1 MKPHQLQAFLAVAE
15 HGSIRAA
22 ARQLFV
28 SQPAVTR
35 TVRELESNLDVPLI
49 TRSPHGIE
57 LTEYG
62 KAFRVRARLLLEEG
76 RRAREELLQIKRG
89 MTGLVRIG
97 ISSLPALVLL
107 PEAFALFRKHM
118 PQAELQCH
126 DGQLPVGTP
135 LLRSGELDFLV
146 TQTIPE
152 VVEKDLSAEVLF
164 ITPLTAAARSTHPKL
179 RARSLAALLPE
190 EWIGWDRDMIG
201 ALFTRHGLATPER
214 ILISRSFEVTQSL
227 IEKTDTIGL
236 FSLPLVERK
245 LVKHGIRPIRLR
257 EELPPLSVCIVMR
270 RDARLTPASAQ
281 FLDILRTLAQK
292 V

>member
-35 TVRELESNLDVPLI
+35 TVRELEASLDVPLVM
-49 TRSPHGIE
+49 RGSRGVE

-62 KAFRVRARLLLEEG
+62 KAFHIRARLLVEEA
-76 RRAREELLQIKRG
+76 RRAREELQQLKRG

-97 ISSLPALVLL
+97 VSSLPAMVLL
-107 PEAFALFRKHM
+107 PDAFALFRKQM
-118 PQAELQCH
+118 PQAELQCY

-135 LLRSGELDFLV
+135 LLRSGELDFLI
-146 TQTIPE
+146 TQAIPE
-152 VVEKDLSAEVLF
+152 VVDKDLSAEVLF
-164 ITPLTAAARSTHPKL
+164 TTPLTVAARSTHPRL

-190 EWIGWDRDMIG
+190 EWIGWDRVMIG
-201 ALFTRHGLATPER
+201 TLYAQHGLPTPER

-227 IEKTDTIGL
+227 IEKTDLIGL

-245 LVKHGIRPIRLR
+245 LVKHGIRPIRVR

-281 FLDILRTLAQK
+281 FLQALRALAVK